1 MDPPAKVSPK
11 YITTKDESFERDEET
26 DDINFYEE
34 QPDCDEFES
43 FDEDINVAG
52 GLISN
57 FQEKF
62 EEIIE
67 N

>member
-1 MDPPAKVSPK
+1 MENEAQSFIVDPPAKVSPK

-26 DDINFYEE
+26 
-34 QPDCDEFES
+34 PDCDEFES